1 MIQEQFDIDRIIGVK
16 IVDKRKTGHKW
27 LPKKQKTAFFGLIKR
42 NAWHSEGFYS
52 NGHYQECYESGCWDA
67 CPSSAESLRS
77 CGYLVEW
84 DGPNHTEQ
92 TVYSKP
98 YVKVYLESDYQTTR
112 NFETIEEAQAWVEE
126 LKATSGKT
134 FEIVNR

>member
-42 NAWHSEGFYS
+42 NAWWQEGFYKC
-52 NGHYQECYESGCWDA
+52 GCYQECYESGCWDA
-67 CPSSAESLRS
+67 TPSSAESLRS

-84 DGPNHTEQ
+84 DGL
-92 TVYSKP
+92 S
-98 YVKVYLESDYQTTR
+98 
-112 NFETIEEAQAWVEE
+112 
-126 LKATSGKT
+126 
-134 FEIVNR
+134 